1 MSIVSAQGIMAKS
14 KEIAGAEMATTTGEK
29 IQKVSTVFA
38 LSMIAAIALLFVYAA
53 VRGYLDSRAEK
64 EAAAKTLTDLER
76 IEASDAPPSVKS
88 REWLELAYSSPGAMK
103 ASLSRYS
110 EGHLLALVNLH
121 LSQGYNQSDPLPAA
135 IIEKVAEAKCLV
147 FVRQV
152 DMKSPTFNTDNY
164 SAYLQ
169 ATAEIGKLQPHLMN
183 YEASLASCT
192 HRFQVMQQ
200 RHEKRIAEESARSTA
215 VRDVG
220 AALGNATKE
229 AGEWWSSTTKP
240 IANAV
245 DEFKAGYESGK

>member
-1 MSIVSAQGIMAKS
+1 MPKS
-14 KEIAGAEMATTTGEK
+14 KDIAGAKMATTTGEK

-38 LSMIAAIALLFVYAA
+38 LSMIAAFALLFVYAA
-53 VRGYLDSRAEK
+53 IRGYLDSRAEE
-64 EAAAKTLTDLER
+64 EAAANTLAELKR
-76 IEASDAPPSVKS
+76 IETSDVAPSVKS
-88 REWLELAYSSPGAMK
+88 REWLKLAYSSPSTMK
-103 ASLSRYS
+103 ATLSRHS
-110 EGHLLALVNLH
+110 EGYLLALVNFH
-121 LSQGYNQSDPLPAA
+121 ISEGYNQSDPLPAA
-135 IIEKVAEAKCLV
+135 IVEKAAEANCLV

-152 DMKSPTFNTDNY
+152 DMQSPTFNTDNY
-164 SAYLQ
+164 YAYLK
-169 ATAEIGKLQPHLMN
+169 ATAEIGKLKPHLAN

-200 RHEKRIAEESARSTA
+200 RHDKRIAEENARSTA

-240 IANAV
+240 IADAV

>member
-1 MSIVSAQGIMAKS
+1 MV
-14 KEIAGAEMATTTGEK
+14 TTTSEK
-29 IQKVSTVFA
+29 TQKVTTVLV
-38 LSMIAAIALLFVYAA
+38 LSMIALIGLLFVYGA
-53 VRGYLDSRAEK
+53 VRGYLDSRAEE
-64 EAAAKTLTDLER
+64 EATAKTLADLER
-76 IEASDAPPSVKS
+76 IEASDAAPSVKS
-88 REWLELAYSSPGAMK
+88 REWLELVYSSPSTMK
-103 ASLSRYS
+103 AALSRHS
-110 EGHLLALVNLH
+110 EGYLLALVNFH
-121 LSQGYNQSDPLPAA
+121 ISEGYNRSDPLPAA
-135 IIEKVAEAKCLV
+135 IVEKAAEAKCLV

-164 SAYLQ
+164 YAYLQ
-169 ATAEIGKLQPHLMN
+169 ATAEIGKLQPHLVN

-240 IANAV
+240 IADAV